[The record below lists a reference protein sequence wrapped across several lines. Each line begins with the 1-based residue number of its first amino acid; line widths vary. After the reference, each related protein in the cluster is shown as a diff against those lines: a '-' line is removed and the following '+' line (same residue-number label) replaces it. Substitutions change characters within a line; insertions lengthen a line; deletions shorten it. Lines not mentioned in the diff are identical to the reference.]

1 MDRKAGT
8 WFSQMQKKWR
18 NTHFYSDLI
27 LDRGKDK
34 GKTRTV
40 ALGKDRILKSES
52 EDWKIFKS
60 RDLTF
65 NLLICGMMSTMNYM
79 LKISFNPP
87 SSRFSLLQKLQT

>member
-1 MDRKAGT
+1 MDGKAGT

-27 LDRGKDK
+27 LDRGKDN

-52 EDWKIFKS
+52 EDWKIFQKQGS
-60 RDLTF
+60 HFYSFDMWYDEHHELYAQ
-65 NLLICGMMSTMNYM
+65 NL
-79 LKISFNPP
+79 FQPP
-87 SSRFSLLQKLQT
+87 F